1 MRSTVLDTLIRTT
14 AGFVLL
20 AAVAVPLR
28 AEDAPVEAAPA
39 PAAESKASASTRES
53 ICLLIEAA
61 ARANGL
67 PVEFFARVI
76 WLESRFRPDAVGPL
90 TRSGSRAEGIAQFMP
105 ATAAERSLLDPFDP
119 VQALP
124 KSAEFL
130 RELQVEFGNF
140 GLAAAAYNAGPQR
153 LRDWLAGTRTMPAE
167 TRNYVFAITGAS
179 VDDWAAGGKDV
190 EGAQAAMPGCGTLI
204 ALLKT
209 APNPFIDALQQRV
222 ATGARQPWGVQLSAG
237 FARHRVLAAYARLE
251 TRYRAVLAGQ
261 DPTILATRL
270 RSRGTRAF
278 YQMRVGAPTRPAA
291 DKLCASLRRAG
302 AACMVLRNPR
312 GKG

>member
-1 MRSTVLDTLIRTT
+1 MRPAVFDILIRMS
-14 AGFVLL
+14 AGLALL
-20 AAVAVPLR
+20 AALAVASH
-28 AEDAPVEAAPA
+28 AEDASTETVPA
-39 PAAESKASASTRES
+39 EPKASASTRES
-53 ICLLIEAA
+53 TCLLIEAA

-76 WLESRFRPDAVGPL
+76 WQESRFRPDAIGPL

-105 ATAAERSLLDPFDP
+105 ATAAERSLLNPFDP

-130 RELQVEFGNF
+130 RELQREFGNL

-153 LRDWLAGTRTMPAE
+153 VRDWLAGARTMPGE

-179 VDDWAAGGKDV
+179 VDDWAQGKDT
-190 EGAQAAMPGCGTLI
+190 EAAQTAMPGCDALI

-209 APNPFIDALQQRV
+209 APNPFVQALQQRV
-222 ATGARQPWGVQLSAG
+222 ATGAQQPWGVQLSAG
-237 FARHRVLAAYARLE
+237 FVRHRVLAAYGRLE
-251 TRYRAVLAGQ
+251 TRHRAVLAGQ

-278 YQMRVGAPTRPAA
+278 YQMRVGAATRPAA
-291 DKLCASLRRAG
+291 ENLCARLRRAG
-302 AACMVLRNPR
+302 AVCMVLRNPR
-312 GKG
+312 GGRG